1 MFGID
6 VNESS
11 ISASKVGWTKRE
23 LVAKELAVN
32 GSHGRWSPNQMKAV
46 KAGRDFFTNKDRTA
60 AWN

>member
-11 ISASKVGWTKRE
+11 ISASKVGRTKRE

-46 KAGRDFFTNKDRTA
+46 KAG
-60 AWN
+60 